1 MPQSDH
7 FVPVEDAVSS
17 PNSPKKFDEKY
28 ERMIGSPVEGL
39 VCRLAGPSIV
49 TMMISAIYN
58 MADTYFV
65 SSLGTSAVGGVGVVF
80 PLMAIIQAIGF
91 FFGHGTGNY
100 VSRQLGAMRLD
111 DASKMVATG
120 FVSALICGVAVTIL
134 GLAFV
139 RPLALFLGATE
150 TILPYAVDYARFIL
164 IGVPWMTASL
174 TLNNLLRFQGS
185 SFYGMI
191 GMVSGAVLNI
201 VLDPIF
207 IFVLGMG
214 VSGAS
219 LATMISQFVGFCLL
233 LVGCT
238 RQGNIRIEPR
248 KFSPSVAAYR
258 EIVRGGTPSLCR
270 QSISS
275 ISTICINRFAGGYGD
290 AAIAAISI
298 VQRVIM
304 FSNSALVGFGQGFQP
319 VCGFN
324 YGAARYDRVRRAFSF
339 CVRISTGLLSVLG
352 VAAFI
357 FAPQVIAIFRADDP
371 DVIAIGALSLRLSCP
386 TFPLMGWITINNM
399 MLQTIGKSLRAS
411 MLALSRQGLFLLP
424 ILFFLA
430 PRLGLLGIQL
440 SQPIANVAT
449 FILSIPLGVGV
460 LREMS
465 AQFKADA
472 GCKDEPVRSA

>member
-1 MPQSDH
+1 MPQNDH
-7 FVPVEDAVSS
+7 FVQLDEGPRT
-17 PNSPKKFDEKY
+17 PKKFDEKH
-28 ERMIGSPVEGL
+28 ERMINAPVEGL
-39 VCRLAGPSIV
+39 VCRLAGPSIA
-49 TMMISAIYN
+49 TMMISALYN

-65 SSLGTSAVGGVGVVF
+65 ASLGTSAVAGVGVVF
-80 PLMAIIQAIGF
+80 PLMAVIQAMGF

-100 VSRQLGAMRLD
+100 VSRQLGAMHLD
-111 DASKMVATG
+111 NASKMVATG
-120 FVSALICGVAVTIL
+120 FVSALIGGVTFTVL
-134 GLAFV
+134 GLAFI
-139 RPLALFLGATE
+139 RPLASFLGATE
-150 TILPYAVDYARFIL
+150 TIMPFAVDYMRFIL
-164 IGVPWMTASL
+164 IGAPWMTASL

-191 GMVSGAVLNI
+191 GMVSGAILNI

-219 LATMISQFVGFCLL
+219 LATMLSQLVGFCLL
-233 LVGCT
+233 LAGCR

-248 KFSPSVAAYR
+248 KFSPSFAAYR

-270 QSISS
+270 QSIAS
-275 ISTICINRFAGGYGD
+275 IATICINRLAGGYGD

-304 FSNSALVGFGQGFQP
+304 FTNSALVGFGQGFQP

-324 YGAARYDRVRRAFSF
+324 YGAGRYDRVRRAFGF
-339 CVRISTGLLSVLG
+339 CVKVGSCALALLG

-357 FAPQVIAIFRADDP
+357 FAPQVIAVFRADDP
-371 DVIAIGALSLRLSCP
+371 DVIAIGSLSLRLNCL
-386 TFPLMGWITINNM
+386 TFPLMGWVMMNNM
-399 MLQTIGKSLRAS
+399 MLQTIGRSLRAS
-411 MLALSRQGLFLLP
+411 ALALSRQGLFLLP

-430 PRLGLLGIQL
+430 PRYGLLGIQL
-440 SQPIANVAT
+440 SQPIADVAT
-449 FILSIPLGVGV
+449 FMLSVPLGVGV

-465 AQFKADA
+465 AASKKSQLD
-472 GCKDEPVRSA
+472 